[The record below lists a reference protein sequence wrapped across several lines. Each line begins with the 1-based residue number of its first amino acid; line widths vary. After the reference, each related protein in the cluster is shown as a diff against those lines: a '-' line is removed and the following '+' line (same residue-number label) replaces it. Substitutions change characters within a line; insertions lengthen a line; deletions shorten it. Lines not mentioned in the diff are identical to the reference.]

1 MGHVPQHEFQLLIE
15 SFLNL
20 ARQAVIAFFERL
32 AELILSYSCSHFNP
46 SPAVLNFGESWSLPS
61 SSSTWTSV
69 SCHSLVQYQPW
80 EGSMHT

>member
-20 ARQAVIAFFERL
+20 AQQAVIAFFERL

-46 SPAVLNFGESWSLPS
+46 SPAVLNFGRKM
-61 SSSTWTSV
+61 
-69 SCHSLVQYQPW
+69 
-80 EGSMHT
+80 GSGLAIIH